1 MVRLTKEVFM
11 RKYLFLIILFGIYNC
26 DDKSS
31 DSEYDTIHEFEL
43 HPNNRVSSL
52 LMNSNEYDEW
62 INNDGFSNSSLRT
75 SLVQDIYQR
84 FDDDY
89 DFIIFLLNEPSI
101 PSNLSYYG
109 RLIGVSNDVEGIGI
123 GSYDYT
129 SEYGSSG
136 KLKALIQMTGLEYL
150 KYGPALHELA
160 HQWAN
165 FALPTH
171 SVNATGTDLTSF
183 LFGSH
188 WGFTG
193 GNTKGQLGGFEQS
206 TLVDN
211 GQNNYSVGEFGTFA
225 NGGNGV
231 PYNDLELYL
240 MGMLPISDVADFDMF
255 TDITSLDIV
264 SSTFNF
270 SAESRTTY
278 TPQSLEEL
286 LGQREPS
293 FEESQKDFKIL
304 AVVITDNPLNEEEW
318 TRVDATVEWFS
329 NPGDDGTYLY
339 NFWEA
344 TRGVGTVTIQNN

>member
-1 MVRLTKEVFM
+1 MK
-11 RKYLFLIILFGIYNC
+11 KYLLLISLLGIYSCENE
-26 DDKSS
+26 SS
-31 DSEYDTIHEFEL
+31 DNNYDTIHEFEL
-43 HPNNRVSSL
+43 HSNNRVSSL
-52 LMNSNEYDEW
+52 LMSASEYNEW
-62 INNDGFSNSSLRT
+62 VNNDGFSNTSLRT
-75 SLVQDIYQR
+75 GLVQDIYQR

-89 DFIIFLLNEPSI
+89 DFIILLLNEPSI
-101 PSNLSYYG
+101 PENLSYYG
-109 RLIGVSNDVEGIGI
+109 RLIGVSNSIEGIGLN
-123 GSYDYT
+123 SYNFS

-171 SVNATGTDLTSF
+171 SVSSTGTNLTSF

-206 TLVDN
+206 SLVDN
-211 GQNNYSVGEFGTFA
+211 GQNSYSVGEFGTFA

-240 MGMLPISDVADFDMF
+240 MGMLPISEVGDFDMF
-255 TDITSLDIV
+255 TNITALDIV
-264 SSTFNF
+264 SSTFSF
-270 SAESRTTY
+270 SAEDRTTF
-278 TPQSLEEL
+278 TPESLEEL

-293 FEESQKDFKIL
+293 FEDSQKDFKVL
-304 AVVITDNPLNEEEW
+304 AIVLTDNPLSEEEW
-318 TRVDATVEWFS
+318 TKVDATVEWFS

-344 TRGVGTVTIQNN
+344 TRGIGTVTIQNN

>member
-1 MVRLTKEVFM
+1 MK
-11 RKYLFLIILFGIYNC
+11 KYLLLISLLGFYSCENE
-26 DDKSS
+26 SS
-31 DSEYDTIHEFEL
+31 DNNYDTIHEFEL
-43 HPNNRVSSL
+43 HSNNRVSSL
-52 LMNSNEYDEW
+52 LMSASEYDEW
-62 INNDGFSNSSLRT
+62 VNNDGFSNTSLRT
-75 SLVQDIYQR
+75 GLVQDIYQR

-89 DFIIFLLNEPSI
+89 DFIILLLNEPSI
-101 PSNLSYYG
+101 PENLSYYG
-109 RLIGVSNDVEGIGI
+109 RLIGVSNSIGGIGLN
-123 GSYDYT
+123 SYNFS

-171 SVNATGTDLTSF
+171 SVSSTGTNLTSF

-206 TLVDN
+206 SLVDN
-211 GQNNYSVGEFGTFA
+211 GQNSYSVGEFGTFA

-240 MGMLPISDVADFDMF
+240 MGMLPISEVGDFDMF
-255 TDITSLDIV
+255 TNITALDIV
-264 SSTFNF
+264 SSTFSF
-270 SAESRTTY
+270 SAEDRTTF
-278 TPQSLEEL
+278 TPESLEEL

-293 FEESQKDFKIL
+293 FEDSQKDFKVL
-304 AVVITDNPLNEEEW
+304 AIVLTDNPLSEEEW
-318 TRVDATVEWFS
+318 TKVDATVEWFS

-344 TRGVGTVTIQNN
+344 TRGIGTVTIQNN

>member
-1 MVRLTKEVFM
+1 MK
-11 RKYLFLIILFGIYNC
+11 KYLLLISIFGIYTC
-26 DDKSS
+26 EDKSS
-31 DSEYDTIHEFEL
+31 DSSYDTKYEFEL
-43 HPNNRVSSL
+43 HSNNRVSSL
-52 LMNSNEYDEW
+52 LMSPNEYDEW
-62 INNDGFSNSSLRT
+62 VNSDGFSNTGPRT
-75 SLVQDIYQR
+75 DLVQDIYQR

-89 DFIIFLLNEPSI
+89 DFIILLLNEPSI
-101 PSNLSYYG
+101 PENLSYYG
-109 RLIGVSNDVEGIGI
+109 RLIGVSNSIKGIGLS
-123 GSYDYT
+123 SYDFS

-171 SVNATGTDLTSF
+171 SVSSTGTNLTSF

-206 TLVDN
+206 SLVDN
-211 GQNNYSVGEFGTFA
+211 GQNSYSVGEFGTFA
-225 NGGNGV
+225 NGGNAV

-240 MGMLPISDVADFDMF
+240 MGMLPISEVADFDMF
-255 TDITSLDIV
+255 ANVTALEIV

-270 SAESRTTY
+270 SAEDRTTF
-278 TPQSLEEL
+278 TPESLEEL
-286 LGQREPS
+286 LGKREPS
-293 FEESQKDFKIL
+293 FEDSQKDFKIL
-304 AVVITDNPLNEEEW
+304 AIVITDHPLSEEEW
-318 TRVDATVEWFS
+318 TKVDTTVEWFS

-344 TRGVGTVTIQNN
+344 TRGIGTVTIQNNQ

>member
-1 MVRLTKEVFM
+1 MK
-11 RKYLFLIILFGIYNC
+11 KYLLLISFLGIYSCENE
-26 DDKSS
+26 SS
-31 DSEYDTIHEFEL
+31 DSSYDTIHEFEL
-43 HPNNRVSSL
+43 HSNNRVSSL
-52 LMNSNEYDEW
+52 LMSTNEYDEW
-62 INNDGFSNSSLRT
+62 VNNDGFSNTGLRT
-75 SLVQDIYQR
+75 DLVQDIYKR

-89 DFIIFLLNEPSI
+89 DFIILLLNEPSI
-101 PSNLSYYG
+101 PENLSYYG
-109 RLIGVSNDVEGIGI
+109 RLIGVSNSIEGIGLS
-123 GSYDYT
+123 SYDFST
-129 SEYGSSG
+129 EYGSSG

-171 SVNATGTDLTSF
+171 SVSSVGTDLTSF

-206 TLVDN
+206 SLVDN
-211 GQNNYSVGEFGTFA
+211 GQNSYSVGEFGTFA

-240 MGMLPISDVADFDMF
+240 MGMLPISEVADFDMF
-255 TDITSLDIV
+255 ANITALDIV

-270 SAESRTTY
+270 SAEDRTTF
-278 TPQSLEEL
+278 TPESLEEL

-293 FEESQKDFKIL
+293 FEDSQKDFKIL
-304 AVVITDNPLNEEEW
+304 AVVLTDHPLSEEEW
-318 TRVDATVEWFS
+318 TKVDDTVEWFS
-329 NPGDDGTYLY
+329 NPSDDGTYLY

-344 TRGVGTVTIQNN
+344 TRGIGTVTIQNN

>member
-1 MVRLTKEVFM
+1 MK
-11 RKYLFLIILFGIYNC
+11 KYLLLISILGIYSCENE
-26 DDKSS
+26 SS
-31 DSEYDTIHEFEL
+31 DSTYDTIHDFEL
-43 HPNNRVSSL
+43 HSNNRVSSL
-52 LMNSNEYDEW
+52 LMTTNEYDEW
-62 INNDGFSNSSLRT
+62 VNNDGFSNTGLRT
-75 SLVQDIYQR
+75 DLVQDIYQR

-89 DFIIFLLNEPSI
+89 DFIILLLNEPSI
-101 PSNLSYYG
+101 PENLSYYG
-109 RLIGVSNDVEGIGI
+109 RLIGVSNSIKGIGLS
-123 GSYDYT
+123 SYDFS

-171 SVNATGTDLTSF
+171 SVSSVGTDLTSF

-206 TLVDN
+206 SLVDN
-211 GQNNYSVGEFGTFA
+211 GQNSYSVGEFGTFA

-240 MGMLPISDVADFDMF
+240 MGMLPISEVADFDMF
-255 TDITSLDIV
+255 ANITALDIV

-270 SAESRTTY
+270 SAEDRTTF
-278 TPQSLEEL
+278 TPESLEEL

-293 FEESQKDFKIL
+293 FEDSQKDFKIL
-304 AVVITDNPLNEEEW
+304 AIVLTDHPLSEDEW
-318 TRVDATVEWFS
+318 TKVDDTVEWFS
-329 NPGDDGTYLY
+329 NPSDDGTYLY

-344 TRGVGTVTIQNN
+344 TRGIGTITIQNN

>member
-1 MVRLTKEVFM
+1 MK
-11 RKYLFLIILFGIYNC
+11 KYLLLISLLGIYSCENE
-26 DDKSS
+26 SS
-31 DSEYDTIHEFEL
+31 DFAYDTIHEFEL
-43 HPNNRVSSL
+43 HSNNRVSSL
-52 LMNSNEYDEW
+52 LMSTSEYDEW
-62 INNDGFSNSSLRT
+62 VNNDGFSDSGLRT
-75 SLVQDIYQR
+75 DLVQDIYQR

-89 DFIIFLLNEPSI
+89 DFIILLLNEPSI
-101 PSNLSYYG
+101 PENLSYYG
-109 RLIGVSNDVEGIGI
+109 RLIGVSNSIEGIGLS
-123 GSYDYT
+123 SYDFS

-171 SVNATGTDLTSF
+171 SVSSTGTNLTSF

-206 TLVDN
+206 SLVDN
-211 GQNNYSVGEFGTFA
+211 GQNSYSVGEFGTFA

-240 MGMLPISDVADFDMF
+240 MGMLPISEVADFDMF
-255 TDITSLDIV
+255 ANITALDIV
-264 SSTFNF
+264 SSTFHF
-270 SAESRTTY
+270 IAEDRTTF
-278 TPQSLEEL
+278 TPESLEVL

-304 AVVITDNPLNEEEW
+304 AIVLTDHPLSEEEW

>member
-1 MVRLTKEVFM
+1 MK
-11 RKYLFLIILFGIYNC
+11 KYLLLISLLGIYSCENE
-26 DDKSS
+26 SS
-31 DSEYDTIHEFEL
+31 DNNYDTIHEFEL
-43 HPNNRVSSL
+43 HSNNRVSSL
-52 LMNSNEYDEW
+52 LMSESEYNEW
-62 INNDGFSNSSLRT
+62 VNNDGFSNTSLRT
-75 SLVQDIYQR
+75 GLVQDIYQR

-89 DFIIFLLNEPSI
+89 DFIILLLNEPSI
-101 PSNLSYYG
+101 PENLSYYG
-109 RLIGVSNDVEGIGI
+109 RLIGVSNIIEGIGLN
-123 GSYDYT
+123 SYNFS

-171 SVNATGTDLTSF
+171 SVSSTGTNLTSF

-206 TLVDN
+206 SLVDN
-211 GQNNYSVGEFGTFA
+211 GQNSYSVGEFGTFA

-240 MGMLPISDVADFDMF
+240 MGMLPISEVEDFDMF
-255 TDITSLDIV
+255 TNITALDIV
-264 SSTFNF
+264 SSTFSF
-270 SAESRTTY
+270 SAEDRTTF
-278 TPQSLEEL
+278 TPESLEEL

-293 FEESQKDFKIL
+293 FEDSQKDFKVL
-304 AVVITDNPLNEEEW
+304 AIVLTDNPLSEEEW
-318 TRVDATVEWFS
+318 TKVDATVEWFS
-329 NPGDDGTYLY
+329 NPGNDGTYLY

-344 TRGVGTVTIQNN
+344 TRGIGTVTIQNN

>member
-1 MVRLTKEVFM
+1 MK
-11 RKYLFLIILFGIYNC
+11 KYLLLISIIGIYSCENE
-26 DDKSS
+26 SS
-31 DSEYDTIHEFEL
+31 DSTYDTIHDIEL
-43 HPNNRVSSL
+43 HSNNRVSSL
-52 LMNSNEYDEW
+52 LMSANEYDEW
-62 INNDGFSNSSLRT
+62 VNNDGFTNTNLRT
-75 SLVQDIYQR
+75 GLVRDIYQR

-89 DFIIFLLNEPSI
+89 DFIILLLNEPSI
-101 PSNLSYYG
+101 PENLSYYG
-109 RLIGVSNDVEGIGI
+109 RLIGVSNSIEGIGLS
-123 GSYDYT
+123 SYDFS

-171 SVNATGTDLTSF
+171 SVSSTGTNLTSF

-193 GNTKGQLGGFEQS
+193 GNTKGQLGGFVQS
-206 TLVDN
+206 SLVDN
-211 GQNNYSVGEFGTFA
+211 GQNSYSVDEFGTFA

-240 MGMLPISDVADFDMF
+240 MGMLPIAEVADFDMF
-255 TDITSLDIV
+255 ANITALDIV
-264 SSTFNF
+264 SPTFNF
-270 SAESRTTY
+270 SAEDRTTF
-278 TPQSLEEL
+278 TPESLEEL

-293 FEESQKDFKIL
+293 FEDSQKDFKIL
-304 AVVITDNPLNEEEW
+304 AIVLTDHPLSEEEW
-318 TRVDATVEWFS
+318 TKVDDTVEWFS

-344 TRGVGTVTIQNN
+344 TRGIGTVNIQNN

>member
-1 MVRLTKEVFM
+1 MK
-11 RKYLFLIILFGIYNC
+11 KYLLLISILGIYSCENET
-26 DDKSS
+26 S
-31 DSEYDTIHEFEL
+31 DSGYDTIHEFEL
-43 HPNNRVSSL
+43 HSNNRVSSL
-52 LMNSNEYDEW
+52 LMSANEYDEW
-62 INNDGFSNSSLRT
+62 INNDGFSNTSLRT
-75 SLVQDIYQR
+75 GLVQDIYQR

-89 DFIIFLLNEPSI
+89 DFIILLLNEPSI
-101 PSNLSYYG
+101 PENLSYYG
-109 RLIGVSNDVEGIGI
+109 RLIGVSNSIEGIGLS
-123 GSYDYT
+123 SYDFS

-171 SVNATGTDLTSF
+171 SVSSTGTNLTSF

-206 TLVDN
+206 SLVDN
-211 GQNNYSVGEFGTFA
+211 GQNSYSVGEFGTFA

-240 MGMLPISDVADFDMF
+240 MGMLPISEVADFDMF
-255 TDITSLDIV
+255 ANITALDIV

-270 SAESRTTY
+270 SAEDRTTI
-278 TPQSLEEL
+278 TPESLEEL

-293 FEESQKDFKIL
+293 FEDSQKNFKIL
-304 AVVITDNPLNEEEW
+304 AIVLTDHPLSEEEW
-318 TRVDATVEWFS
+318 TKVDATVEWFS
-329 NPGDDGTYLY
+329 NPGDDESYLY

-344 TRGVGTVTIQNN
+344 TRGIGTVTIQNN

>member
-1 MVRLTKEVFM
+1 MK
-11 RKYLFLIILFGIYNC
+11 KYLLLISLFGIYSC
-26 DDKSS
+26 EDKSS
-31 DSEYDTIHEFEL
+31 NSEYDTDHEFEL
-43 HPNNRVSSL
+43 HPSNRVSSL
-52 LMNSNEYDEW
+52 LMSSSEYDEW
-62 INNDGFSNSSLRT
+62 VNNDGFSNTSLRT
-75 SLVQDIYQR
+75 GLVQDIYQR

-89 DFIIFLLNEPSI
+89 DFIILLLNEPSI
-101 PSNLSYYG
+101 PENLSYYG
-109 RLIGVSNDVEGIGI
+109 RLIGVSNSVEGIGLS
-123 GSYDYT
+123 SYDFS

-171 SVNATGTDLTSF
+171 SVSSTGTDLTSF

-193 GNTKGQLGGFEQS
+193 GNTRGQLGGFEQN
-206 TLVDN
+206 TLVEN
-211 GQNNYSVGEFGTFA
+211 GQNSYSVSEFGTFA

-240 MGMLPISDVADFDMF
+240 MGMLPISEVADFDMF
-255 TDITSLDIV
+255 TNITALDIV

-270 SAESRTTY
+270 NAEDRTTF

-293 FEESQKDFKIL
+293 FENSQKDFKVL
-304 AVVITDNPLNEEEW
+304 AIVLTDDSLNEEEW
-318 TRVDATVEWFS
+318 TRVDATVEWFA

-344 TRGVGTVTIQNN
+344 TRGIGTVTIQNN

>member
-1 MVRLTKEVFM
+1 MK
-11 RKYLFLIILFGIYNC
+11 KYLLFISFLGIYSCENE
-26 DDKSS
+26 SS
-31 DSEYDTIHEFEL
+31 DSSYDTIHEFEL
-43 HPNNRVSSL
+43 HSNNRVSSL
-52 LMNSNEYDEW
+52 LMTINEYDEW
-62 INNDGFSNSSLRT
+62 VNNDGFSNTGLRT
-75 SLVQDIYQR
+75 DLVQDIYQR

-89 DFIIFLLNEPSI
+89 DFIILLLNEPSI
-101 PSNLSYYG
+101 PENLSYYG
-109 RLIGVSNDVEGIGI
+109 RLIGVSNSIEGIGL
-123 GSYDYT
+123 SLYDFST
-129 SEYGSSG
+129 EYGSSG

-171 SVNATGTDLTSF
+171 SVSSVGTDLTSF

-206 TLVDN
+206 SLVDN
-211 GQNNYSVGEFGTFA
+211 GQNSYSVGEFGTFA

-240 MGMLPISDVADFDMF
+240 MGMLPISEVADFDMF
-255 TDITSLDIV
+255 ANITALDIV

-270 SAESRTTY
+270 SAEDRTTF
-278 TPQSLEEL
+278 TPESLEEL

-293 FEESQKDFKIL
+293 FEDSQKDFEIL
-304 AVVITDNPLNEEEW
+304 AIVLTDHPLSEEEW
-318 TRVDATVEWFS
+318 TKVDATVEWFS

-344 TRGVGTVTIQNN
+344 TRGIGTVTIQNNQ

>member
-1 MVRLTKEVFM
+1 MK
-11 RKYLFLIILFGIYNC
+11 KYLLLISLLGFYSCENE
-26 DDKSS
+26 SS
-31 DSEYDTIHEFEL
+31 DNNYDTIHEFEL
-43 HPNNRVSSL
+43 HSNNRVSSL
-52 LMNSNEYDEW
+52 LMSASEYDEW
-62 INNDGFSNSSLRT
+62 VDNDGFSNSSLRT
-75 SLVQDIYQR
+75 GLVQDIYQR

-89 DFIIFLLNEPSI
+89 DFIILLLNEPSI
-101 PSNLSYYG
+101 PENLSYYG
-109 RLIGVSNDVEGIGI
+109 RLIGVSNIIKGIGLN
-123 GSYDYT
+123 SYNFS
-129 SEYGSSG
+129 SEYGSYG

-171 SVNATGTDLTSF
+171 SVSSTGTNLTSF

-206 TLVDN
+206 SLVDN
-211 GQNNYSVGEFGTFA
+211 GQNSYSVGEFGTFA

-240 MGMLPISDVADFDMF
+240 MGMLPISEVGDFDMF
-255 TDITSLDIV
+255 TNITALDIV
-264 SSTFNF
+264 SSTFSF
-270 SAESRTTY
+270 SAEDRTTF
-278 TPQSLEEL
+278 TPESLEEL

-293 FEESQKDFKIL
+293 FEDSQKDFKVL
-304 AVVITDNPLNEEEW
+304 AIVLTDNPLSEEEW
-318 TRVDATVEWFS
+318 TKVDATVEWFS

-344 TRGVGTVTIQNN
+344 TRGIGTVTIQNN

>member
-1 MVRLTKEVFM
+1 MK
-11 RKYLFLIILFGIYNC
+11 KYLLLISLLGIYSC
-26 DDKSS
+26 ESDFS
-31 DSEYDTIHEFEL
+31 DSGYDTIHEFEL
-43 HPNNRVSSL
+43 HSNQRISSL
-52 LMNSNEYDEW
+52 LMGANEYDEW
-62 INNDGFSNSSLRT
+62 VNNDGFSNTSLRT
-75 SLVQDIYQR
+75 DLVQDIYQR

-89 DFIIFLLNEPSI
+89 DFIILLLNEPSI
-101 PSNLSYYG
+101 PENLSYYG
-109 RLIGVSNDVEGIGI
+109 RLIGVSNSIEGIGLS
-123 GSYDYT
+123 SYDFS

-171 SVNATGTDLTSF
+171 SVSSTGTDLTSF

-206 TLVDN
+206 SLVDN
-211 GQNNYSVGEFGTFA
+211 GQNSYSVGEFGTFA

-240 MGMLPISDVADFDMF
+240 MGMLPISEVADFDMF
-255 TDITSLDIV
+255 ANITALDIV
-264 SSTFNF
+264 SSTFSF
-270 SAESRTTY
+270 SAEYRTTF
-278 TPQSLEEL
+278 TPESLEEL

-293 FEESQKDFKIL
+293 FEDSQKDFKIL
-304 AVVITDNPLNEEEW
+304 AIVLTDHPLSEEEW
-318 TRVDATVEWFS
+318 TKVDATVEWFS

-344 TRGVGTVTIQNN
+344 TRGIGTVTIQNN